1 MLTKILLTVAVIFG
15 CYLYIQHKRAASMTR
30 SAPVRIEPEEIET
43 PTKKSINW
51 IALALVGASVIAAV
65 GFFIYD
71 WQDSQTLLEVK
82 VINPSSSEET
92 LYQVYKG
99 DLGARSFETIQGQ
112 QVRIGN
118 SERMEVKES
127 H

>member
-1 MLTKILLTVAVIFG
+1 MLTKMLLTAAVIFG
-15 CYLYIQHKRAASMTR
+15 CYLFIRHKRSASVASQAPARVELETV
-30 SAPVRIEPEEIET
+30 SANKPV
-43 PTKKSINW
+43 NW
-51 IALALVGASVIAAV
+51 IALALVAVSVVAAV

-71 WQDSQTLLEVK
+71 WQDNQTLLEVK
-82 VINPSSSEET
+82 VINPSNSEET

-127 H
+127 R